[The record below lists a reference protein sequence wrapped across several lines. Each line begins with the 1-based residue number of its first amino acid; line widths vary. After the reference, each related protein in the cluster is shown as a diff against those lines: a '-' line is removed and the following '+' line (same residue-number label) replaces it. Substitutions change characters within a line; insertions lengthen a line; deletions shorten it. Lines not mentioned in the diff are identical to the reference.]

1 MIRQEG
7 GQWCLFTE
15 DGSRKLGC
23 HATEDEAKA
32 QEAGI
37 KAKEAAGRTGVDLLI
52 TLGEISLT
60 EDIQVLDN
68 GDVVK
73 SIPLTETGKDFVNG
87 GRKFDITPE
96 TVAQAIANFHAR
108 GSAPIPITIG
118 HVDDSGAPAAG
129 WINDIF
135 AGDDGR
141 PWGKVQFLKDTWADI
156 AAGKYRYFSAEF
168 YPVDVDQKGN
178 EIGFQFDGGA
188 ILNKPFFPIRV
199 DQGKRGGA
207 VFTLSRIRTSTTT
220 KPTSDRGTADGDGG
234 AMTDEEKKA
243 KEAADKKAADEKAA
257 LERVHIEGDK
267 VTLSREQYNELAKVR
282 TENAALR
289 GQVEEGRSRNQAN
302 EQRITQLER
311 TSLAGRIRN
320 AVKTLQRDH
329 RIVVPLADFAIDSSE
344 SECLEW
350 LATAPMGVTTI
361 EGLEKLAK
369 DQEATAHLPRIP
381 GGKEVSGG
389 SDVLPPADL
398 TTEAGR
404 SEAVRRRAAQLK
416 REFSKDELQ
425 LTLRRRHQTLEEYA
439 AMELASEHPEYRKE
453 LQALG
458 KK

>member
-1 MIRQEG
+1 
-7 GQWCLFTE
+7 
-15 DGSRKLGC
+15 
-23 HATEDEAKA
+23 
-32 QEAGI
+32 
-37 KAKEAAGRTGVDLLI
+37 
-52 TLGEISLT
+52 
-60 EDIQVLDN
+60 
-68 GDVVK
+68 
-73 SIPLTETGKDFVNG
+73 
-87 GRKFDITPE
+87 
-96 TVAQAIANFHAR
+96 
-108 GSAPIPITIG
+108 
-118 HVDDSGAPAAG
+118 
-129 WINDIF
+129 
-135 AGDDGR
+135 
-141 PWGKVQFLKDTWADI
+141 
-156 AAGKYRYFSAEF
+156 
-168 YPVDVDQKGN
+168 
-178 EIGFQFDGGA
+178 
-188 ILNKPFFPIRV
+188 
-199 DQGKRGGA
+199 
-207 VFTLSRIRTSTTT
+207 
-220 KPTSDRGTADGDGG
+220 
-234 AMTDEEKKA
+234 MTDEEKKA